1 MGLHLYLK
9 CAGPKVACYQRSR
22 LLGGSRCLCWNQRRS
37 AHTFEN
43 TTEIAVGGNDSR
55 GVVLEGGA
63 RDVEAAQEQV
73 KVLRVGRA
81 VGVGVNTRG
90 FRVGL
95 AFDLQRVTVGTGNNR
110 RHFAFFLSADV
121 GRLAVALGT
130 ESSCDV
136 VALARHP
143 LNNFLSYRRIILTA
157 LKPLIE

>member
-9 CAGPKVACYQRSR
+9 CAEPKVARYQRSR

-37 AHTFEN
+37 THTFEN
-43 TTEIAVGGNDSR
+43 TTEIAVGGNDRR

-63 RDVEAAQEQV
+63 RDVEAPQEQV

-81 VGVGVNTRG
+81 VGVSVNTRC
-90 FRVGL
+90 FRVGRAL
-95 AFDLQRVTVGTGNNR
+95 DLQRVAVGTGNNR
-110 RHFAFFLSADV
+110 CHLTFFLSADV

-130 ESSCDV
+130 EPRRDL

-143 LNNFLSYRRIILTA
+143 LNDLLSYCRVVFTA
-157 LKPLIE
+157 FEPLIE